1 MNKKAELGISTLIL
15 LAAMILVSAVL
26 FYVLTSSVNDV
37 TQDAKKVGTE
47 VRKNIG
53 TAMYVIQL
61 YAEDGSSDN
70 DVDYF
75 YMEVKPPYASDE
87 IKLNDTLLMFA
98 IPNISREYEY
108 DSTINCSLKD
118 ASNSSSIYNSTNDN
132 NFGIAY
138 VNGAATYS
146 DTIVEG
152 ELVRLCWKSPGSV
165 EKDKKIIATFFSK
178 VGYTARI
185 ETTYTDLITEKTTY
199 FFP

>member
-1 MNKKAELGISTLIL
+1 MDKKAELGISVLIL
-15 LAAMILVSAVL
+15 TAAMILVSAVL

-37 TQDAKKVGTE
+37 TQDAKKVGDD
-47 VRKNIG
+47 VRRNVG
-53 TAMYVIQL
+53 TAMNVVQL

-87 IKLNDTLLMFA
+87 IKLNDTLLTMA
-98 IPNISREYEY
+98 LPNDSREYTY
-108 DSTINCSLKD
+108 HDGIDCDSALINTILD
-118 ASNSSSIYNSTNDN
+118 GNSTR
-132 NFGIAY
+132 FGVTY
-138 VNGAATYS
+138 VSGSATYS

-152 ELVRLCWKSPGSV
+152 ELVRICWKAPTSV
-165 EKDKKIIATFFSK
+165 EKDDKVIVNFFSK

-185 ETTYTDLITEKTTY
+185 ETMYTDLITEKTVY